1 VDQLK
6 EKQGDL
12 VDIVGTSF
20 ATYAISQRV
29 IGIIE
34 AIEPNVHQYL
44 AYQMLQPDGSVHP
57 DQRWML
63 NVCTRADVV
72 M

>member
-1 VDQLK
+1 MDQLK

-44 AYQMLQPDGSVHP
+44 AYQMLHLMDRSILISDGCSMSAP
-57 DQRWML
+57 APML
-63 NVCTRADVV
+63 L